1 VKPHTWN
8 FIRARRF
15 LYRLGLIRSNPNKSV
30 FIHIQKTAGTSVTVE
45 LFKSYPDSTLSH
57 GKFLTKSPE
66 QVEKMRLIAGHFG
79 YGYAREFM
87 DGRFSFTFVREPR
100 SRIISFYKFCR
111 SRPPSEGTIYQI
123 ARDHPL
129 DRFLELGLEDTL
141 VRDYLYNHQV
151 WQLAAGWSNPQGQ
164 TLQGY
169 NPDTMLRDAMENSR
183 SLSIVGVTEHADC
196 DFRLILKMLGLSS
209 SINLGREN
217 TASETSN
224 RSLSTS
230 TRRRLDRL
238 VELDDKLYNAV
249 LEWRAARI

>member
-1 VKPHTWN
+1 M
-8 FIRARRF
+8 IRKLGSIHIRRF
-15 LYRLGLIRSNPNKSV
+15 FYKTGILGTHSKSAI
-30 FIHIQKTAGTSVTVE
+30 FIHLQKTAGTSVVVE

-57 GKFLTKSPE
+57 GKFLTKAPE
-66 QVEKMRLIAGHFG
+66 QVQKMRLIAGHFG
-79 YGYAREFM
+79 YGYARQFM
-87 DGRFSFTFVREPR
+87 EDRFSFTFVREPR

-151 WQLAAGWSNPQGQ
+151 WQLAAGWANPQGK

-183 SLSIVGVTEHADC
+183 SLSMVGVTEHADY
-196 DFRLILKMLGLSS
+196 DFRLILKGLGVSS

-230 TRRRLDRL
+230 TRHRLDRL